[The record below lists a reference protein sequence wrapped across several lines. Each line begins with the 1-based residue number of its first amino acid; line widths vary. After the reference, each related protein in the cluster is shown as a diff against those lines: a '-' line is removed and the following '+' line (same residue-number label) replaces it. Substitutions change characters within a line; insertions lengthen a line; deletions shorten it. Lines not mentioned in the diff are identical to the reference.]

1 MASLYGRYLTI
12 SAVFLIISSTILIFT
27 STILMKFYH
36 LTKLGFW
43 STSFEV
49 VPYYMIVL
57 GFFTFNSG
65 LYGALTIPLGK
76 RATLLVYAILMVF
89 AFLAQIGSIFTALEV
104 RSNIENNKGE
114 TGIQKEFPLV
124 SFHNFLY
131 ECFYQKL
138 LLNKV
143 MLIS

>member
-1 MASLYGRYLTI
+1 MASQYGKYLTI

-27 STILMKFYH
+27 SAILMKFYH

-124 SFHNFLY
+124 SFHNFL
-131 ECFYQKL
+131 
-138 LLNKV
+138 
-143 MLIS
+143 ISMVLSKTVT